1 MKKKD
6 QNRTQMLTSTA
17 STASHTASS
26 ICAASYSPGI
36 GVSLET
42 SPRTAREV
50 RSIGE
55 AVVAVDLTVV
65 VFRYGYRYRN
75 YDTSHP
81 TTHKE
86 ELTCHPK
93 LLTSRDIHPCALD
106 ILRLGRFSLGT
117 SSLPLLCKSLPCFGK
132 LRELSSGQDSI
143 QG

>member
-1 MKKKD
+1 MKKK
-6 QNRTQMLTSTA
+6 RTQMLTSTA
-17 STASHTASS
+17 STASHTASN

-65 VFRYGYRYRN
+65 VFSDVHRYIN
-75 YDTSHP
+75 YDMLHP
-81 TTHKE
+81 ATHKE

-93 LLTSRDIHPCALD
+93 LLTSRDLHLRALY